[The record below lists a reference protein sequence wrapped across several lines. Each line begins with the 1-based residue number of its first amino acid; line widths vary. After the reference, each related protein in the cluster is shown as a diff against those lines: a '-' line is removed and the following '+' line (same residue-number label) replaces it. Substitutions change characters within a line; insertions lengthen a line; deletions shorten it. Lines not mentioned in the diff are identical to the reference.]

1 MSKSKRKGEKLV
13 KTAIQLSQLG
23 GIAGDGSKKHKRKL
37 KKFNKTSKQFGDT
50 LREPSRDGLLN
61 PDNYLIGTPI
71 KQVGVVDPALA
82 TQQQYAQQTPQA
94 VQQPAQQMTNVP
106 PQQANTLGNAQ
117 PVFNQSVQQ
126 AAQGIYGSIDQ
137 RQNAVNATPLFQK
150 GYTKTTIKPPTKQ
163 YYHLDPVLDDNMKMV
178 LEKHRR
184 QNNQPIQEDSK
195 ILDSKFKK
203 QKEQKILKYEKY

>member
-126 AAQGIYGSIDQ
+126 AAQGIYGSVDQ

-150 GYTKTTIKPPTKQ
+150 GYTKTTKKLLKKVNTA
-163 YYHLDPVLDDNMKMV
+163 LDDNLKMV

-195 ILDSKFKK
+195 KLDSKFKK
-203 QKEQKILKYEKY
+203 QNEARML